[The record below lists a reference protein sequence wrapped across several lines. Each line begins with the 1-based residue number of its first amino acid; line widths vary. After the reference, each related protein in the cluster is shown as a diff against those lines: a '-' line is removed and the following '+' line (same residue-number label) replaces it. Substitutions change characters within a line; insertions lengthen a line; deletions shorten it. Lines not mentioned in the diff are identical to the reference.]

1 MQDSNF
7 NSMKSKLLPNKV
19 KKLKPKPVND
29 CTTNLSRLL
38 MSSKHH
44 HNLPRAV
51 FISNYNTVR
60 PSLRIS
66 KISLKVTVAPKL
78 SSFANY
84 NRMKRVY
91 VSSTSHPSRYGQN
104 VIYRPRKSCTSSS
117 VAYKNYKL
125 NCAQVIS
132 ST

>member
-1 MQDSNF
+1 
-7 NSMKSKLLPNKV
+7 MKLKLLPNKA
-19 KKLKPKPVND
+19 KKLKPKQIND

-44 HNLPRAV
+44 HNLLRAI

-60 PSLRIS
+60 SSFRIS
-66 KISLKVTVAPKL
+66 KFSLKVTVVPKL
-78 SSFANY
+78 SLFANY
-84 NRMKRVY
+84 SKTKRVY
-91 VSSTSHPSRYGQN
+91 VSSTSNPSISGQN
-104 VIYRPRKSCTSSS
+104 VIYRPRKSCTSNS